1 VHANLLFPQTLV
13 ALAQHSQRT
22 LTRGVIHQTAGART
36 YDDIVGILMLSS
48 ASPVITF
55 CFPDEH
61 VYWNDIYIQINVYIV
76 GFKNIYDTLK
86 KYFVYRP
93 GTTEAISGA
102 ASEPTFTGL
111 ETAEAALCNEI
122 IHDAE
127 PWAKTRLRVQEPC
140 LRETKQAA
148 SRHRWEEFQAHSCVH
163 WSILPLKWWRKRWV
177 YYCS

>member
-1 VHANLLFPQTLV
+1 MPIYCFLKHLSLLRNTPRGLWHMGWYTKLQVHVRTTTSLV
-13 ALAQHSQRT
+13 FWFYRLHP
-22 LTRGVIHQTAGART
+22 LW
-36 YDDIVGILMLSS
+36 
-48 ASPVITF
+48 ITF

-86 KYFVYRP
+86 KYCVYRP

-127 PWAKTRLRVQEPC
+127 PWAKTRLRVQESC

-148 SRHRWEEFQAHSCVH
+148 SRHLWEEFQAHSCVH
-163 WSILPLKWWRKRWV
+163 WSILPLK
-177 YYCS
+177 